1 MEQYNEWVR
10 EDAYRK
16 AADRDWGVQMYFGSS
31 PPRVRRKSLS
41 QAEKDAHAQ
50 AVADAEARREAFD
63 EIWRKHEYRKA
74 ADEDWGVK
82 MYDGRMSPPR
92 VRTAA
97 EKARLAEAQARADA
111 EAEARYEAYE
121 EVWRKH
127 EYRKAADEDW
137 GVKMYDGRLSPP
149 RIRTAAESAR
159 LAEARARAEAESKAR
174 YEAYLE
180 ASREH
185 EYRKAADEDWEEKM
199 WDGVMRMG

>member
-16 AADRDWGVQMYFGSS
+16 AADKDWGVQMYFGSS
-31 PPRVRRKSLS
+31 PPRVRRKSLL
-41 QAEKDAHAQ
+41 QAEKDAKAQ
-50 AVADAEARREAFD
+50 AVADAEAR
-63 EIWRKHEYRKA
+63 
-74 ADEDWGVK
+74 
-82 MYDGRMSPPR
+82 
-92 VRTAA
+92 
-97 EKARLAEAQARADA
+97 
-111 EAEARYEAYE
+111 YEAYH

-180 ASREH
+180 ASRKH
-185 EYRKAADEDWEEKM
+185 EYRKAAVEDWEVKM
-199 WDGVMRMG
+199 WDGVMRME